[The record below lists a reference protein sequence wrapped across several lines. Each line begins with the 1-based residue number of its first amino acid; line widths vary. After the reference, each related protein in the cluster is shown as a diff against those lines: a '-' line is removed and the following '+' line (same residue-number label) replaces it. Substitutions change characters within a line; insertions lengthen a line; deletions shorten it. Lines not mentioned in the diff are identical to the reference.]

1 MALSPTSL
9 SPAGLKQLAGKAM
22 KPSRAFEYIFG
33 RFYTVRTARKKWLRA
48 LVPGQEQAGTAA
60 VSLHLD
66 STLEQRQV
74 LDHLRH
80 QGASEGLSLSRETLA
95 RFHSLIAAAD
105 SFDAGLTRRRISL
118 EDARSHNSGDQGNKY
133 LILDYRSPELDQ
145 LARAVANDPYL
156 SGVARSFLGQLTG
169 IETRVQSSLV
179 TEAPVSYREQSAQ
192 TVTFHYDVH
201 GYNFLYCFFYLTD
214 CDETSGAHE
223 MIVGSHR
230 KKSLRFLLSS
240 ARQSDSTIYSYYPG
254 LSNVIKGK
262 AGSGFFEDT
271 SCFHRA
277 LAPTMNERICLQIRY
292 KG

>member
-1 MALSPTSL
+1 MALSPASL
-9 SPAGLKQLAGKAM
+9 SPTGLKQWAGKAM

-33 RFYTVRTARKKWLRA
+33 RFYAVRLARKKWLRA
-48 LVPGQEQAGTAA
+48 LTPGQQHDQPAAQSIYLDATPDQAR
-60 VSLHLD
+60 V
-66 STLEQRQV
+66 LE
-74 LDHLRH
+74 DLRL
-80 QGASEGLSLSRETLA
+80 QAASEGLSLSGATLR
-95 RFHSLIAAAD
+95 RFHELIAAAD
-105 SFDAGLTRRRISL
+105 SFDAGLTRSKVGL
-118 EDARSHNSGDQGNKY
+118 EQARAHNSSHHSNKY
-133 LILDYRSPELDQ
+133 LILDYKSPELEQ
-145 LARAVANDPYL
+145 LARDVANDPYL
-156 SGVARSFLGQLTG
+156 ISVARSFLGQLTG

-179 TEAPVSYREQSAQ
+179 TEASVDYREQSAQ

-223 MIVGSHR
+223 MIVGSHK

-240 ARQSDSTIYSYYPG
+240 ARKSDSTIYNYYPG
-254 LSNVIKGK
+254 LSNVIKGQ

-277 LAPTMNERICLQIRY
+277 LAPSVNERICLQIRY

>member
-1 MALSPTSL
+1 MALSAASV

-22 KPSRAFEYIFG
+22 RPSRAFEYIFG
-33 RFYTVRTARKKWLRA
+33 RFYSVRLARKKWLRA
-48 LVPGQEQAGTAA
+48 LSPERQPLRSQAR
-60 VSLHLD
+60 SMHLS
-66 STLEQRQV
+66 STLDQGRV
-74 LDHLRH
+74 LSDLKVN
-80 QGASEGLSLSRETLA
+80 GASEGLALSAETLQ
-95 RFHSLIAAAD
+95 RFHELISRAD
-105 SFDAGLTRRRISL
+105 SFDAGLTRNRISL
-118 EDARSHNSGDQGNKY
+118 EEARAHNSGDQTDKY
-133 LILDYRSPELDQ
+133 LILDYKSPELDQ
-145 LARAVANDPYL
+145 LARDVANDPYMIH
-156 SGVARSFLGQLTG
+156 VARSFLGQLTG

-179 TEAPVSYREQSAQ
+179 TDATVEYREQSAQ

-230 KKSLRFLLSS
+230 RKSLRFLLST
-240 ARQSDSTIYSYYPG
+240 ARKAESTIYRYYPD
-254 LSNVIKGK
+254 LSRVIKGP

-277 LAPTMNERICLQIRY
+277 LAPSQKERICLQIRY